1 MGRISA
7 SVEMDV
13 DEGRW
18 EEFQHLWRWT
28 WMKADWE
35 GFQHLCRWT
44 WMKADWE
51 EFQHLW
57 RWTWMKADGKNFSI
71 CGDGRG

>member
-1 MGRISA
+1 MGRISASVEMDVDEGRLGRISA

-28 WMKADWE
+28 WMKAD
-35 GFQHLCRWT
+35 
-44 WMKADWE
+44 
-51 EFQHLW
+51 
-57 RWTWMKADGKNFSI
+57 GKNFSI
-71 CGDGRG
+71 CGDGPG

>member
-1 MGRISA
+1 MDVDEGRLGIISA

-28 WMKADWE
+28 WMKAD
-35 GFQHLCRWT
+35 
-44 WMKADWE
+44 
-51 EFQHLW
+51 
-57 RWTWMKADGKNFSI
+57 GKNFSI
-71 CGDGRG
+71 CGDGPG